1 MYENEVLNA
10 LIKKMEEDLTTA
22 EKKVKQELKGIIL
35 RKQPDIVYTQ
45 TATNHLMN
53 KIKEDDLSKQEI
65 KELAMFSFH
74 TSRILIK
81 LKNLKTTG
89 ITRKEIDA
97 SLCFAVFYGVSKK
110 EYISLLITLLSYME
124 NKEYAQLFG
133 HDGKI
138 KKTTNLNPWLYF
150 LHATKVPDE
159 IIDEITVMILNM
171 ISSFAD
177 EKKNV
182 YDILICKMA
191 MITDYYC
198 LLGVTKEISPN
209 IIKESLLNDSNET
222 WYSLYE
228 KLTSQPKEET
238 LKNGCALYE
247 LQRKYAL
254 FIKRYKDGYVF
265 SGELPNF
272 CKFLDLLEDEEQ
284 ITERM
289 KRNILITAL
298 EKLVE
303 NESDRIWGS
312 FSLFLSNHEIV
323 LPKVSGSKNALIA
336 LMTHL
341 DIPKST
347 QEFLMYSAK
356 TRVNDKEP
364 TIQELFSLIKI
375 RLHLD
380 IDRFQRMIQEY
391 PIEGQILKTTEPFSF
406 PQIYEQLQ
414 KNEIKDDVDFA
425 KCVMLVQKLC
435 DFVSNID
442 TKGYQFANDDFYTLE
457 YMSSFYGL
465 EEKDITRMTIAM
477 LRDTNYDAMFDNKS
491 AQKIRMGART
501 LFSSEGYIK
510 ETENFVALDALEV
523 TAMPFS
529 IKLEI
534 INQVGEMIDKSK
546 LSSKENRNLGC
557 LLLYEINDVVR
568 GFIKLQKN
576 GVASEEKDITIDKVS
591 FVTTHLFYAALSLI
605 KQDNS
610 PVSYYCLS
618 TVAERVAEAKGVEVT
633 KTALSYLLKCVN
645 TEELIAS
652 KNEVLQAFGKELT
665 LFQKG
670 KQIAN
675 IDAFT
680 KGLEEVGILSFV
692 DMTSFNIVHEEK
704 DTKAKIKRKIAY
716 YFDGEK
722 FIRPITN
729 MDEFEGMLYLVYSK
743 EEATAILAELPK
755 EEAIVHPLPAIYQM
769 FGEEDQNI
777 MIQAEK
783 LIKGY
788 QKEISA
794 PRLQQLVLGLHADES
809 KREELLATTTYE
821 REGKL
826 IYIAD
831 ISYLLGELKLRAE
844 LLQECEDDELRAE
857 ANNILAMIRSCME
870 GLYPKEKD
878 GMILKKDKEG

>member
-10 LIKKMEEDLTTA
+10 LIQKMEEDLVTA
-22 EKKVKQELKGIIL
+22 EKKVKQELKGIML
-35 RKQPDIVYTQ
+35 RRQSDIVYTQ

-74 TSRILIK
+74 TSRILVK

-138 KKTTNLNPWLYF
+138 KKTANLNPWLYF

-159 IIDEITVMILNM
+159 VIDEITVMILNM

-177 EKKNV
+177 EKKNI

-191 MITDYYC
+191 MITDYHC
-198 LLGVTKEISPN
+198 LLGVTKEIPEKTL
-209 IIKESLLNDSNET
+209 KESLLEESNET

-238 LKNGCALYE
+238 LKNGYALYE

-254 FIKRYKDGYVF
+254 FINRYKDGYVF

-341 DIPKST
+341 EMPQNT
-347 QEFLMYSAK
+347 QKFLIYSAK
-356 TRVNDKEP
+356 TRVSDKEP

-380 IDRFQRMIQEY
+380 IDRFQKMIQEY
-391 PIEGQILKTTEPFSF
+391 PIEGQILETKEPFSF
-406 PQIYEQLQ
+406 PQIYGQLQ

-425 KCVMLVQKLC
+425 KCIMLVKKLC

-442 TKGYQFANDDFYTLE
+442 AKEYQFANDDFYTLE

-465 EEKDITRMTIAM
+465 KEKDITRMVIAM
-477 LRDTNYDAMFDNKS
+477 MRDTNYDAMFDNKS

-510 ETENFVALDALEV
+510 ETENFVALDALQV

-529 IKLEI
+529 LKLEI
-534 INQVGEMIDKSK
+534 IKQVKEMINKSK
-546 LSSKENRNLGC
+546 LSSKEIRYLGC
-557 LLLYEINDVVR
+557 VLLYKINESIRD
-568 GFIKLQKN
+568 FIE
-576 GVASEEKDITIDKVS
+576 ASEEELELDEDEITIEKMS
-591 FVTTHLFYAALSLI
+591 FVMHHLVNVALSLI
-605 KQDNS
+605 AQDKS
-610 PVSYYCLS
+610 LISYVSFAATLEYIS
-618 TVAERVAEAKGVEVT
+618 KEEGSEAAKKVS
-633 KTALSYLLKCVN
+633 SYLLKYVN
-645 TEELIAS
+645 TEELLATS
-652 KNEVLQAFGKELT
+652 NKTLQAFGKELS
-665 LFQKG
+665 LIQAG
-670 KQIAN
+670 KTVEN
-675 IDAFT
+675 IDAFV
-680 KGLEEVGILSFV
+680 KGLEEAEVLSFV
-692 DMTSFNIVHEEK
+692 DTASFIPVPEEK

-716 YFDGEK
+716 HFDGEK

-729 MDEFEGMLYLVYSK
+729 IDEFVSMLYLVYS
-743 EEATAILAELPK
+743 EEEVAAILAKLPK
-755 EEAIVHPLPAIYQM
+755 EEAIVNPLPTVYQT
-769 FGEEDQNI
+769 FDEEDQNVI
-777 MIQAEK
+777 MQAER
-783 LIKGY
+783 LVKGY
-788 QKEISA
+788 QKEISV

-809 KREELLATTTYE
+809 KRVELLATPTYE
-821 REGKL
+821 REGNL

-831 ISYLLGELKLRAE
+831 LSYLLKELKLRAE
-844 LLQECEDDELRAE
+844 LLQECEDEELRAE
-857 ANNILAMIRSCME
+857 ANSILATMRSCME
-870 GLYPKEKD
+870 TLYPKVKD
-878 GMILKKDKEG
+878 GIILKKDKEG